1 MEKFL
6 LQVETF
12 TNLSKQ
18 ESIELIK
25 LTKVKSYNKGE
36 TILRVSQSNRNLYF
50 INEGYL
56 KISFFKEDK
65 EFVMKFFCPYEFCA
79 VLDSLNSDKSSDYAI
94 IALTDVNLIEI
105 DFIKLNQLA
114 TQFHSVEKMISNI
127 SSMAT
132 KKMMSRIKELLETD
146 AKERYLNFLGNNG
159 TLLNIVSLK
168 DLSAYLGISQVSLS
182 RIRASI

>member
-18 ESIELIK
+18 ESFELIK
-25 LTKVKSYNKGE
+25 LTKIKSYRKGE
-36 TILRVSQSNRNLYF
+36 TILRVSQSNKKLYF

-56 KISFFKEDK
+56 KISFFNEGK
-65 EFVMKFFCPYEFCA
+65 EFVMKFFCPHEFCA
-79 VLDSLNSDKSSDYAI
+79 VLDTLNSDQTSDYAI

-105 DFIKLNQLA
+105 DFIGLNQLA
-114 TQFHSVEKMISNI
+114 TQLHSIEKLISNI

-132 KKMMSRIKELLETD
+132 KKMMSRIKELLETE
-146 AKERYLNFLGNNG
+146 AKERYINFLEHNR
-159 TLLNIVSLK
+159 TLMNIVSLK

>member
-6 LQVETF
+6 LQIKNF

-18 ESIELIK
+18 ESLELIK
-25 LTKVKSYNKGE
+25 LAKKKSYNKGE

-50 INEGYL
+50 IDDGYL

-65 EFVMKFFCPYEFCA
+65 EFVMKFFCPSEFCA
-79 VLDSLNSDKSSDYAI
+79 VLDSLDSDKSSDYTI
-94 IALTDVNLIEI
+94 VALTDVNLIEI
-105 DFIKLNQLA
+105 DFTKLNQLA
-114 TQFHSVEKMISNI
+114 TQFHSIEKLISNI

-146 AKERYLNFLGNNG
+146 AKERYLNFLENNG
-159 TLLNIVSLK
+159 ALLNTVSLK

-182 RIRASI
+182 RIRANV